1 MAPEKMRGIEVST
14 SVFAQIWAL
23 HADGEETE
31 DAILRRVLPL
41 KAPTGAPVVRIAAPT
56 SGAKGEGKMRWVD
69 DIVTAL
75 KRLGGQA
82 SLDEIYRTTK
92 DIRQAAGRSLTP
104 KWQATIRRTLEDHS
118 SDSANYR
125 AENLFRI
132 VDRGIWALR

>member
-1 MAPEKMRGIEVST
+1 MRNIEVST
-14 SVFAQIWAL
+14 DVFARIWAL
-23 HADGEETE
+23 RAEGEESE
-31 DAILRRVLPL
+31 DAILRRILPQNST
-41 KAPTGAPVVRIAAPT
+41 PAAEG
-56 SGAKGEGKMRWVD
+56 SGPSLPGNVKGEGKMRWVD

-92 DIRQAAGRSLTP
+92 GIRQAAGRSLTP

-132 VDRGIWALR
+132 VVRGVWALR